1 MYFRQYW
8 TDKRL
13 EYDAESAG
21 LSKLIVSQ
29 DFIEEIWNPDAF
41 FINEREAE
49 FHEVTV
55 DNQFL
60 RILPNG
66 EVLKSIRYI
75 DMQQSSKCFIS
86 RRLKF
91 CTKPGFFQVD
101 SRSLMPD
108 GSDLVSNGHSNMS
121 NRDRKL

>member
-66 EVLKSIRYI
+66 EVLKSIR
-75 DMQQSSKCFIS
+75 
-86 RRLKF
+86 
-91 CTKPGFFQVD
+91 
-101 SRSLMPD
+101 
-108 GSDLVSNGHSNMS
+108 
-121 NRDRKL
+121 